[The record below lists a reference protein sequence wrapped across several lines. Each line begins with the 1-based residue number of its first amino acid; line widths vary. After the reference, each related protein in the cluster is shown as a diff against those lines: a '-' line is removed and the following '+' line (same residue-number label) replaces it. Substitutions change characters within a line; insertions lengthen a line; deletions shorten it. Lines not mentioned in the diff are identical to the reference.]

1 MQELLGDAA
10 RARSLLQEAGFR
22 FSRSLGQNF
31 LLDDG
36 WNRRI
41 AQIAGAAPGVNVL
54 EIGPGAGTLTAA
66 LARAGARVLA
76 VEIDTA
82 LTPILEKMLESFPD
96 AQVTYGD
103 ITKQEI
109 PALVDAAFGAG
120 APYRVASNLPY
131 AIAAELLPR
140 LVSGTRPPESVT
152 AMVQKEAAD
161 RMQARPGE
169 KNWCALAAR
178 MQYFCAME
186 TEAILPP
193 HAFTPNA
200 HVESALIAC
209 RVLPAEERP
218 ARPSSE
224 KTFLACID
232 AAFAMRRK
240 TYANNLA
247 GAFGITKAAA
257 AEILAALGL
266 PPAVRGETLSLET
279 LARVSD
285 ALTAMPH

>member
-1 MQELLGDAA
+1 MQDLLGDAA
-10 RARSLLQEAGFR
+10 RARVYLQEAGFH

-31 LLDDG
+31 LLDDD

-41 AQIAGAAPGVNVL
+41 AALSGAGEGVNVL
-54 EIGPGAGTLTAA
+54 EVGPGSGTLTAA

-82 LTPILEKMLESFPD
+82 LAPILDKMLAPFPG
-96 AQVTYGD
+96 AKVVFGD
-103 ITKQEI
+103 ITKREI
-109 PALVDAAFGAG
+109 PALVDGEFGEGAA
-120 APYRVASNLPY
+120 YRVVSNLPY

-140 LVSGTRPPESVT
+140 LVSGARPPESVT
-152 AMVQKEAAD
+152 AMVQREAAE

-178 MQYFCAME
+178 MQYFCAIE
-186 TEAILPP
+186 TVAILPP

-200 HVESALIAC
+200 HVESALIRC
-209 RVLPAEERP
+209 RYLAPGERP
-218 ARPSSE
+218 AQPRDE
-224 KTFLACID
+224 KAFLACVD

-247 GAFGITKAAA
+247 GAFGIPKSGA
-257 AEILAALGL
+257 AELLEGIGLA
-266 PPAVRGETLSLET
+266 PAVRGEALSLAEI
-279 LARVSD
+279 ARVSD
-285 ALTAMPH
+285 AVSALR